1 VLIAPATFQRLVR
14 ARELLLAT
22 DEPVSAIARTVRLSQ
37 FHMIRACA
45 ALFGATPHE
54 LRTRARLDRAKQLLH
69 AGTPVTDVCMEVG
82 FSSLGSFSAL
92 FTRWEGASPRTFQRP
107 APPDHGCL
115 GMLEHLPA
123 TAILEKRAS
132 RPAGMLPPC

>member
-1 VLIAPATFQRLVR
+1 MAYDRYVVIAPATFQRLVR
-14 ARELLLAT
+14 ARELLVTT
-22 DEPVSAIARTVRLSQ
+22 DEPVAAIARAVRLSQ
-37 FHMIRACA
+37 FHMIRAFA
-45 ALFGATPHE
+45 ALFGATPHD

-69 AGTPVTDVCMEVG
+69 AGAPVTDVCMEVG

-92 FTRWEGASPRTFQRP
+92 FTRWEGASPRTFRRP

-123 TAILEKRAS
+123 TAILEKHAAR
-132 RPAGMLPPC
+132 